1 MMSLTATVR
10 KDSFVMEHLRAF
22 TPESNP
28 QSPADPI
35 PASFDPVANPIIAEH
50 FFGVPPDIR
59 RQRQAEHLHRL
70 GARPVLEALV
80 EVADG
85 RDLGLVLDA
94 FARLDPDIVNAVGG
108 ADFPAPP
115 IHEVGR

>member
-1 MMSLTATVR
+1 MSYIAR
-10 KDSFVMEHLRAF
+10 RNFQN
-22 TPESNP
+22 NP
-28 QSPADPI
+28 PLSIPPGLDPDRFPIVTQHVYGIDPADL
-35 PASFDPVANPIIAEH
+35 
-50 FFGVPPDIR
+50 R
-59 RQRQAEHLHRL
+59 RQRQAKHLHRL

-94 FARLDPDIVNAVGG
+94 FAQLDPDVVNAFGG

>member
-1 MMSLTATVR
+1 
-10 KDSFVMEHLRAF
+10 MEHIRASF
-22 TPESNP
+22 PESNP
-28 QSPADPI
+28 LSPPDALPVG
-35 PASFDPVANPIIAEH
+35 FDPVANPILAKH
-50 FFGVPPDIR
+50 FFGAFPTDVR

-70 GARPVLEALV
+70 GARPVLEALA

-94 FARLDPDIVNAVGG
+94 FARLDPDIVNAFGG

-115 IHEVGR
+115 LHEV

>member
-1 MMSLTATVR
+1 MFFIARRDSQDNPPMTVPSGLDPDR
-10 KDSFVMEHLRAF
+10 FPIITQHVYGI
-22 TPESNP
+22 
-28 QSPADPI
+28 SPA
-35 PASFDPVANPIIAEH
+35 EL
-50 FFGVPPDIR
+50 R

-94 FARLDPDIVNAVGG
+94 FAALDPDIVNAVGG

-115 IHEVGR
+115 IHAVERRELPRAADR

>member
-1 MMSLTATVR
+1 M
-10 KDSFVMEHLRAF
+10 DHIRAF
-22 TPESNP
+22 APESNP

-35 PASFDPVANPIIAEH
+35 PVDFDPVANPILAEH
-50 FFGVPPDIR
+50 FFGVSPTDVR

-94 FARLDPDIVNAVGG
+94 FARLDPDVVNAFGG

-115 IHEVGR
+115 LHEVEP